1 MGELAASQREHL
13 EKTLREL
20 AEGARARL
28 PEIAKGNRDG
38 ALLAMARLLEEAWPE
53 VLKANQEDL
62 KEAEEAGL
70 SRAKLDRLALKDKD
84 LRSLTEGLRQIA
96 ALPDPLGRIEGLS
109 KRPNGLRVGRMRIPL
124 GLIGFIYEAR
134 PGATVEA
141 VSVALKAGNAMLL
154 RGGKEAFRSNQA
166 LVSLWHRALRE
177 AGLPVEAVSLVPTTD
192 REAILAMCR
201 LELLDLLIPRGGEE
215 LIRLVQRE
223 ARVPVLAHAKGVNH
237 LYVDERADPDMA
249 LRLAIN
255 GKTQRP
261 AVCNAL
267 EAVLVHERV
276 AEVFL
281 PMLEKG
287 MQERG
292 VELRACPKALPL
304 LKGAV
309 PAQEEEW
316 DREYLDLILR
326 VKVVSGLE
334 EALEHIA
341 RYGSRHTEAICT
353 EDPKAAWRFLE
364 EVDASL
370 VLWNAST
377 RFNDGFQ
384 LGLGAEIGIS
394 TSKLHAYGPM
404 GPMELTTTK
413 WVALGEG
420 QERE

>member
-1 MGELAASQREHL
+1 MAEDV
-13 EKTLREL
+13 LRRL
-20 AEGARARL
+20 AEEARARL
-28 PEIAKGNRDG
+28 PALAKGDRDR
-38 ALLAMARLLEEAWPE
+38 ALLAMADLLEARWQE
-53 VLKANQEDL
+53 VLAANLEDL
-62 KEAEEAGL
+62 GVAEAAGL
-70 SRAKLDRLALKDKD
+70 SRAKLDRLALGEKD
-84 LRSLTEGLRQIA
+84 LKALTEGLRQIA
-96 ALPDPLGRIEGLS
+96 ALPDPLGRIEALS
-109 KRPNGLRVGRMRIPL
+109 RRPNGLRVGRMRVPL

-141 VSVALKAGNAMLL
+141 VAVALKAGNAMLL

-166 LVSLWHRALRE
+166 LVGLWHQALEE
-177 AGLPVEAVSLVPTTD
+177 AGLPREAVTLVPTTD

-237 LYVDERADPDMA
+237 LYVDKRADLSMA
-249 LRLAIN
+249 LRLALN

-267 EAVLVHERV
+267 EAVLVHEGV
-276 AEVFL
+276 AETFL
-281 PMLEKG
+281 PQLEAAMRAK
-287 MQERG
+287 G
-292 VELRACPKALPL
+292 VELRACPRALSL
-304 LKGAV
+304 LKEAV

-334 EALEHIA
+334 EALAHIA
-341 RYGSRHTEAICT
+341 RFGSRHTEAICT
-353 EDPKAAWRFLE
+353 EDPKVAWRFLE

-404 GPMELTTTK
+404 GPLELTTLK

>member
-1 MGELAASQREHL
+1 MKELE
-13 EKTLREL
+13 EVLRTL
-20 AEGARARL
+20 AEAARARL
-28 PEIAKGNRDG
+28 PALAKGDRDR
-38 ALLAMARLLEEAWPE
+38 ALLAMAQLLEEAWPE
-53 VLKANQEDL
+53 VQKANREDL
-62 KEAEEAGL
+62 EEAERAGL
-70 SRAKLDRLALKDKD
+70 SPAKLDRLALREKD
-84 LRSLTEGLRQIA
+84 LKSLTEGLRQIA
-96 ALPDPLGRIEGLS
+96 ALPDPLGRIEGLA
-109 KRPNGLRVGRMRIPL
+109 KRPNGLRVGRMRVPL
-124 GLIGFIYEAR
+124 GLIGFVYEAR

-141 VSVALKAGNAMLL
+141 VAVALKAGNAMLL
-154 RGGKEAFRSNQA
+154 RGGKEAYRSNQA
-166 LVSLWHRALRE
+166 LVSLWHRALAE

-192 REAILAMCR
+192 REAILALCR

-215 LIRLVQRE
+215 LIRLVQQE

-237 LYVDERADPDMA
+237 LYVDKKADLEMA
-249 LRLAIN
+249 LRLALN

-267 EAVLVHERV
+267 EALLVHEEV
-276 AEVFL
+276 AEAFL
-281 PMLEKG
+281 PQLEKA
-287 MQERG
+287 MREKG
-292 VELRACPKALPL
+292 VELRACPRALPL
-304 LKGAV
+304 LQEAV
-309 PAQEEEW
+309 PASEDEW

-326 VKVVSGLE
+326 VKVVAGLE

-353 EDPKAAWRFLE
+353 EDLQAAWRFLE

-404 GPMELTTTK
+404 GPLELTTTK

-420 QERE
+420 QERA

>member
-192 REAILAMCR
+192 PPGWGGAHPSGATGGPGAGPG
-201 LELLDLLIPRGGEE
+201 PRQGGESP
-215 LIRLVQRE
+215 LRGRE
-223 ARVPVLAHAKGVNH
+223 GGPG
-237 LYVDERADPDMA
+237 
-249 LRLAIN
+249 
-255 GKTQRP
+255 
-261 AVCNAL
+261 
-267 EAVLVHERV
+267 
-276 AEVFL
+276 
-281 PMLEKG
+281 
-287 MQERG
+287 
-292 VELRACPKALPL
+292 
-304 LKGAV
+304 
-309 PAQEEEW
+309 
-316 DREYLDLILR
+316 
-326 VKVVSGLE
+326 
-334 EALEHIA
+334 
-341 RYGSRHTEAICT
+341 YGSPPGH
-353 EDPKAAWRFLE
+353 
-364 EVDASL
+364 
-370 VLWNAST
+370 
-377 RFNDGFQ
+377 
-384 LGLGAEIGIS
+384 
-394 TSKLHAYGPM
+394 
-404 GPMELTTTK
+404 
-413 WVALGEG
+413 
-420 QERE
+420 

>member
-1 MGELAASQREHL
+1 MTGV
-13 EKTLREL
+13 TLWQL
-20 AEGARARL
+20 AERAKRRL
-28 PEIAKGNRDG
+28 PEIAKGRRDL
-38 ALLAMARLLEEAWPE
+38 ALLRMAELLEGRWEEVLRANREDLEEAE
-53 VLKANQEDL
+53 K
-62 KEAEEAGL
+62 AGL
-70 SRAKLDRLALKDKD
+70 SRAKLDRLALKEKD
-84 LRSLTEGLRQIA
+84 LKTLTEGLRQMA
-96 ALPDPLGRIEGLS
+96 SLPDPLGRIEGLA
-109 KRPNGLRVGRMRIPL
+109 KRPNGLRVGRMRVPL

-141 VSVALKAGNAMLL
+141 VAVALKAGNAMLL
-154 RGGKEAFRSNQA
+154 RGGKEAFRSNRA
-166 LVSLWHRALRE
+166 LVALWHEALRE
-177 AGLPVEAVSLVPTTD
+177 AGLPEEAVTLVPTTD
-192 REAILAMCR
+192 REAILEMCR

-215 LIRLVQRE
+215 LIRLVQKE

-237 LYVDERADPDMA
+237 LYVDEGADLFMA
-249 LRLAIN
+249 LRLAVN

-267 EAVLVHERV
+267 EAVLVHEKV
-276 AEVFL
+276 AEAFL
-281 PMLEKG
+281 PLLEEAMRAK
-287 MQERG
+287 G
-292 VELRACPKALPL
+292 VELRACPRALPL
-304 LKGAV
+304 LKEAV
-309 PAQEEEW
+309 PAREDEW

-353 EDPKAAWRFLE
+353 EDPRAAWRFLE

-377 RFNDGFQ
+377 RFNDGFE

-404 GPMELTTTK
+404 GPMELTTLK

-420 QERE
+420 QERT

>member
-1 MGELAASQREHL
+1 M
-13 EKTLREL
+13 
-20 AEGARARL
+20 
-28 PEIAKGNRDG
+28 
-38 ALLAMARLLEEAWPE
+38 
-53 VLKANQEDL
+53 
-62 KEAEEAGL
+62 
-70 SRAKLDRLALKDKD
+70 
-84 LRSLTEGLRQIA
+84 
-96 ALPDPLGRIEGLS
+96 
-109 KRPNGLRVGRMRIPL
+109 RVPL

-141 VSVALKAGNAMLL
+141 VAVALKAGNAMLL
-154 RGGKEAFRSNQA
+154 RGGKEAFRSNRA
-166 LVSLWHRALRE
+166 LVALWHEALKE
-177 AGLPVEAVSLVPTTD
+177 AGLPEEAVTLVPTTD
-192 REAILAMCR
+192 REAILEMCR

-215 LIRLVQRE
+215 LIRLVQKE

-237 LYVDERADPDMA
+237 LYVDEGADLFMA
-249 LRLAIN
+249 LRLAVN

-267 EAVLVHERV
+267 EAVLVHEKV
-276 AEVFL
+276 AEAFL
-281 PMLEKG
+281 PLLEEAMRAK
-287 MQERG
+287 G
-292 VELRACPKALPL
+292 VELRACPRALPL

-309 PAQEEEW
+309 PAREDEW
-316 DREYLDLILR
+316 DREYLDLVLR

-334 EALEHIA
+334 EALDHIA

-353 EDPKAAWRFLE
+353 EDPRAAWRFLE

-377 RFNDGFQ
+377 RFNDGFE

-404 GPMELTTTK
+404 GPMELTTLK

-420 QERE
+420 QERA

>member
-1 MGELAASQREHL
+1 MTALG
-13 EKTLREL
+13 LREL
-20 AEGARARL
+20 AERARAKL
-28 PEIAKGNRDG
+28 PLLAKGKRDE
-38 ALLAMARLLEEAWPE
+38 ALLRMAALLSERWPE
-53 VLKANQEDL
+53 VLTANRMDL
-62 KEAEEAGL
+62 EEAERAGL
-70 SRAKLDRLALKDKD
+70 PKAKLDRLALREKD
-84 LRSLTEGLRQIA
+84 LKALTEGLRQIA

-109 KRPNGLRVGRMRIPL
+109 KRPNGLRVGRMRVPL

-141 VSVALKAGNAMLL
+141 VAVALKAGNAMLL

-166 LVSLWHRALRE
+166 LVALWHEALRG
-177 AGLPVEAVSLVPTTD
+177 AGLPEEAVSLVPTTD
-192 REAILAMCR
+192 REAILEMCR

-237 LYVDERADPDMA
+237 LYVDEKAELSMA
-249 LRLAIN
+249 LRLALN

-267 EAVLVHERV
+267 EALLVHEKV
-276 AEVFL
+276 AEAFL
-281 PMLEKG
+281 PLLEG
-287 MQERG
+287 AMRERG
-292 VELRACPKALPL
+292 VELRACPRALPL
-304 LKGAV
+304 LKEAV
-309 PAQEEEW
+309 PAREDEW

-334 EALEHIA
+334 EALAHIA

-377 RFNDGFQ
+377 RFNDGFE

-404 GPMELTTTK
+404 GPLELTALK
-413 WVALGEG
+413 WVAMGEG
-420 QERE
+420 QERA

>member
-1 MGELAASQREHL
+1 MI
-13 EKTLREL
+13 REL
-20 AEGARARL
+20 AERARARL
-28 PEIAKGNRDG
+28 AEIAKGNRDG
-38 ALLAMARLLEEAWPE
+38 ALLAMARLLEARWEE
-53 VLKANQEDL
+53 VLRANREDL
-62 KEAEEAGL
+62 EEAERAGL
-70 SRAKLDRLALKDKD
+70 SRAKLDRLALRDKD
-84 LRSLTEGLRQIA
+84 LKTLVEGLHQIA

-109 KRPNGLRVGRMRIPL
+109 KRPNGLRVGRMRVPL

-141 VSVALKAGNAMLL
+141 VAVALKAGNAMLL

-166 LVSLWHRALRE
+166 LVALWREALGE
-177 AGLPVEAVSLVPTTD
+177 AGLPEEAVTLVPTTD
-192 REAILAMCR
+192 REAILEMCR

-215 LIRLVQRE
+215 LIRLVQKE

-237 LYVDERADPDMA
+237 LYVDERADLDMA
-249 LRLAIN
+249 LRLALN
-255 GKTQRP
+255 GKVQRP

-276 AEVFL
+276 APLFL
-281 PMLEKG
+281 PRLEEA
-287 MQERG
+287 MAAHG
-292 VELRACPKALPL
+292 VELRACSRALPL
-304 LKGAV
+304 LPRAV
-309 PAQEEEW
+309 PASAEEW

-326 VKVVSGLE
+326 VKVVAGLE
-334 EALEHIA
+334 EALAHIA

-404 GPMELTTTK
+404 GPLELTTTK
-413 WVALGEG
+413 WIALGEG
-420 QERE
+420 QERG

>member
-1 MGELAASQREHL
+1 MTATSLW
-13 EKTLREL
+13 EL
-20 AEGARARL
+20 AERARKRL
-28 PEIAKGNRDG
+28 SEIAKGNRDR
-38 ALLAMARLLEEAWPE
+38 ALLAMADLLEARWEEVLRANREDLEEAE
-53 VLKANQEDL
+53 RT
-62 KEAEEAGL
+62 GL
-70 SRAKLDRLALKDKD
+70 PKAKLDRLALKEKD
-84 LRSLTEGLRQIA
+84 LKTLTEGLRQIA
-96 ALPDPLGRIEGLS
+96 RLPDPLGRIEGLA
-109 KRPNGLRVGRMRIPL
+109 KRPNGLRVGRMRVPL

-154 RGGKEAFRSNQA
+154 RGGKEAFRSNRA
-166 LVSLWHRALRE
+166 LVALWHEALEE
-177 AGLPVEAVSLVPTTD
+177 AGLPEEAVTLVPTTD
-192 REAILAMCR
+192 REAVLEMCR

-215 LIRLVQRE
+215 LIRLVQQE
-223 ARVPVLAHAKGVNH
+223 ARVPVLA
-237 LYVDERADPDMA
+237 L
-249 LRLAIN
+249 N

-267 EAVLVHERV
+267 EAVLVHEKV
-276 AEVFL
+276 AEAFL
-281 PMLEKG
+281 PRLEKA
-287 MQERG
+287 MREKG
-292 VELRACPKALPL
+292 VELRACPRALPL
-304 LKGAV
+304 LKEAV
-309 PAQEEEW
+309 PAREDEW
-316 DREYLDLILR
+316 DREYLDLVLR

-334 EALEHIA
+334 EALAHIA

-377 RFNDGFQ
+377 RFNDGFE

-404 GPMELTTTK
+404 GPLELTTLK

-420 QERE
+420 QERT

>member
-1 MGELAASQREHL
+1 MI
-13 EKTLREL
+13 REL
-20 AEGARARL
+20 AERARARL
-28 PEIAKGNRDG
+28 AEIAKGNRDG
-38 ALLAMARLLEEAWPE
+38 ALLAMAQLLEARWEEVLRANREDLEEAE
-53 VLKANQEDL
+53 R
-62 KEAEEAGL
+62 AGL
-70 SRAKLDRLALKDKD
+70 SRAKLDRLALRDKD
-84 LRSLTEGLRQIA
+84 LKTLVEGLHQIA

-109 KRPNGLRVGRMRIPL
+109 KRPNGLRVGRMRVPL

-141 VSVALKAGNAMLL
+141 VAVALKAGNAMLL

-166 LVSLWHRALRE
+166 LVALWREALGE
-177 AGLPVEAVSLVPTTD
+177 AGLPEEAVTLVPTTD
-192 REAILAMCR
+192 REAILEMCR

-215 LIRLVQRE
+215 LIRLVQKE

-237 LYVDERADPDMA
+237 LYVDEKADLDMA
-249 LRLAIN
+249 LRLALN
-255 GKTQRP
+255 GKVQRP

-267 EAVLVHERV
+267 EAVLVHEGV
-276 AEVFL
+276 APLFL
-281 PMLEKG
+281 PRLEEA
-287 MQERG
+287 MAAHG
-292 VELRACPKALPL
+292 VELRACPRALSL
-304 LKGAV
+304 LPRAV
-309 PAQEEEW
+309 PASAEEW
-316 DREYLDLILR
+316 DQEYLDLILR
-326 VKVVSGLE
+326 VKVVAGLE
-334 EALEHIA
+334 EALAHIA

-404 GPMELTTTK
+404 GPLELTTTK
-413 WVALGEG
+413 WIALGEG
-420 QERE
+420 QERG

>member
-1 MGELAASQREHL
+1 MTGENLW
-13 EKTLREL
+13 EL
-20 AEGARARL
+20 AERAKRRL
-28 PEIAKGNRDG
+28 PEIAKGDRDR
-38 ALLAMARLLEEAWPE
+38 ALLRMAELLEGHWEEVLRVNREDLEEAE
-53 VLKANQEDL
+53 K
-62 KEAEEAGL
+62 AGL
-70 SRAKLDRLALKDKD
+70 SRAKLDRLALREKD
-84 LRSLTEGLRQIA
+84 LKTLTQGLRQMA
-96 ALPDPLGRIEGLS
+96 SLPDPLGRIEGLA
-109 KRPNGLRVGRMRIPL
+109 KRPNGLRVGRMRVPL

-141 VSVALKAGNAMLL
+141 VAVALKAGNAMLL
-154 RGGKEAFRSNQA
+154 RGGKEAFRSNRALVALWHQA
-166 LVSLWHRALRE
+166 LKE
-177 AGLPVEAVSLVPTTD
+177 AGLPEEAVLLVPTTD
-192 REAILAMCR
+192 REAILEMCR

-215 LIRLVQRE
+215 LIRLVQKE

-237 LYVDERADPDMA
+237 FYVDEKADLPMA
-249 LRLAIN
+249 LRLALN

-267 EAVLVHERV
+267 EALLVHEKV
-276 AEVFL
+276 AGVFL
-281 PMLEKG
+281 PMLERAMREK
-287 MQERG
+287 G
-292 VELRACPKALPL
+292 VELRACPRALPL
-304 LKGAV
+304 LKEAV
-309 PAQEEEW
+309 PAQDDEW

-341 RYGSRHTEAICT
+341 RFGSRHTEAICT
-353 EDPKAAWRFLE
+353 EDPKVAWRFLE

-377 RFNDGFQ
+377 RFNDGFE

-404 GPMELTTTK
+404 GPLELTTLK

-420 QERE
+420 QERA